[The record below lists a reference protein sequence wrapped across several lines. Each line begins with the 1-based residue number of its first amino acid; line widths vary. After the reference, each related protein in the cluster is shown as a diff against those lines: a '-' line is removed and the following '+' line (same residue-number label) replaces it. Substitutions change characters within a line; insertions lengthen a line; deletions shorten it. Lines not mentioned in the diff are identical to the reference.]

1 MKNTL
6 TQEELNQII
15 REVQSLELRQESEFD
30 REQIQEILREL
41 NLPPELL
48 DQALIG
54 LHNRQRLEVKKAP
67 QQMDSYGYS

>member
-6 TQEELNQII
+6 TREELNQII

-48 DQALIG
+48 D
-54 LHNRQRLEVKKAP
+54 EP
-67 QQMDSYGYS
+67 